1 MTVLPKFE
9 PEIRKTNGMLIYF
22 RDKHTTIV
30 SQGYTCI
37 AFHRWFDRPKGN
49 YPRWFN
55 FCRVLKRRNTI
66 NDIYEVCK
74 IANHYGIDCHHVT
87 NSIKT
92 LPPKGIKEIPSLY
105 EWQ

>member
-1 MTVLPKFE
+1 MQQPIFE
-9 PEIRKTNGMLIYF
+9 PEVRHVNGMQIYF
-22 RDKHTTIV
+22 RDKHSVIV
-30 SQGYTCI
+30 SQGYTFMV
-37 AFHRWFDRPKGN
+37 FHRWFDRKKGE
-49 YPRWFN
+49 YAKWFN

-74 IANHYGIDCHHVT
+74 IADHYGIECHHVT

-92 LPPKGIKEIPSLY
+92 LPPRGVKEIPSHY